1 MVLLEMIRVGRD
13 PAVASLG
20 PYAPNVFS
28 GSRISKGNDAEL
40 RAQVSSQGPGQSP
53 VGRIPL
59 GCLPA

>member
-40 RAQVSSQGPGQSP
+40 RAGE
-53 VGRIPL
+53 
-59 GCLPA
+59 